1 MAVPELRFDG
11 DPVLRIAA
19 DPVAAF
25 DADLA
30 VLISDMFKTMYA
42 ALGRGLAAPQV
53 GVSSRVFVTDVSWKD
68 GARTPIPFVN
78 PEIMEQAQD
87 TAVGTEACLSIP
99 DRTFDVARPIWVDAR
114 WQDADGVTR
123 EARFDGPQAICF
135 CHELDHLNGVL
146 ITDHGAEQ

>member
-11 DPVLRIAA
+11 DPVLRVAA

-53 GVSSRVFVTDVSWKD
+53 GVSSRVFVTDVSW
-68 GARTPIPFVN
+68 
-78 PEIMEQAQD
+78 
-87 TAVGTEACLSIP
+87 
-99 DRTFDVARPIWVDAR
+99 
-114 WQDADGVTR
+114 
-123 EARFDGPQAICF
+123 
-135 CHELDHLNGVL
+135 
-146 ITDHGAEQ
+146 